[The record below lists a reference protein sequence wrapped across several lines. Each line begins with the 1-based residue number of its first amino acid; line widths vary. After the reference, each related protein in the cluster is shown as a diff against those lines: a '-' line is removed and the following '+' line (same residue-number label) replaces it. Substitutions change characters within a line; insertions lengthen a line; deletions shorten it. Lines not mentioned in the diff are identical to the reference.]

1 MQNIYTN
8 RITWRRGFSFQQHKV
23 LHRLCSVCSI
33 WSRIAISSSECSRR
47 PLDHVSEAYEK
58 GVHPAFARLA
68 AVCLRQ
74 GLAHKYCSI
83 SANKLVEDLQ
93 ALFDT
98 RVMCYMTSAFWKWCV
113 KQRSGQAIFNLGNL
127 HDDQGDFTK
136 AQTFW
141 EDAAQTA
148 KHLSYN
154 ILAMTMPTSIS
165 RRIYKSSLQKS
176 FL

>member
-1 MQNIYTN
+1 M
-8 RITWRRGFSFQQHKV
+8 
-23 LHRLCSVCSI
+23 
-33 WSRIAISSSECSRR
+33 
-47 PLDHVSEAYEK
+47 SEAYEK

-141 EDAAQTA
+141 EDAAETQDEQRTSSAFGCWIGSSFEGALSIPFKRWIASTLCSTCGVQIKARTEWPQRRDQRREDKHGDQT
-148 KHLSYN
+148 SEEQT
-154 ILAMTMPTSIS
+154 IEEE
-165 RRIYKSSLQKS
+165 RR
-176 FL
+176 